1 MSTSPSQ
8 PGVAIVTGAATG
20 IGRAI
25 AEEFLR
31 RGDAVAIADINIG
44 PAERTASE
52 LSALG
57 RCIAIETDVSNEASV
72 IEMVRRTRDELGGM
86 NYLVNSAGIHL
97 HKLVIDT

>member
-1 MSTSPSQ
+1 MSSSAAV

-31 RGDAVAIADINIG
+31 RGDAVAIADINVG
-44 PAERTASE
+44 SAEQTANE

-57 RCIAIETDVSNEASV
+57 RCVAIETDVSHED
-72 IEMVRRTRDELGGM
+72 IGR
-86 NYLVNSAGIHL
+86 
-97 HKLVIDT
+97 